1 VWTRYREKQLQL
13 ETMTEAAHMRMQRL
27 HDRNCAAMAEFIHAN
42 FAVRKRHQNSG
53 IAIQPINTRVVHI
66 IVSEIDDLEI

>member
-1 VWTRYREKQLQL
+1 
-13 ETMTEAAHMRMQRL
+13 MRMQRL